1 MADQIKKAETKN
13 QHFVPQ
19 FYQRYFSMDK
29 KNIGTYIISS
39 GKNINSAPIK
49 NQSSGNYFYSDK
61 MEIEKILGK
70 MEGIWKKVIDKV
82 IKNPKGNLSREEKY
96 NLYAFTIIQLGRTSA
111 QANLIQEAANTSLCT
126 IAKKHLEIL
135 RNSENSDKY
144 KDITDDELNHISFN
158 FPYPAVLALQ
168 TQFQLINTCIDLQFK
183 ILINNTKVSFI
194 TSNNPA
200 AKYSQF
206 LERMGVKNYAL
217 GSRGLQIFIPLTPLI
232 GVMFYDPKCYKLGY
246 RRRNYVELTQE
257 KDIEELNKLTASN
270 AEGVL
275 YYLPGSISE
284 NQLEKLSG
292 QNKYYKP
299 QKRVEEYPE
308 IPTADGVIVGS
319 YHCSLFCKLSL
330 SFVKE
335 LPRYRTLRKQ
345 DFNCREHLLREIA
358 YIKDEIARKTI

>member
-1 MADQIKKAETKN
+1 M
-13 QHFVPQ
+13 
-19 FYQRYFSMDK
+19 
-29 KNIGTYIISS
+29 
-39 GKNINSAPIK
+39 INK
-49 NQSSGNYFYSDK
+49 
-61 MEIEKILGK
+61 
-70 MEGIWKKVIDKV
+70 
-82 IKNPKGNLSREEKY
+82 
-96 NLYAFTIIQLGRTSA
+96 
-111 QANLIQEAANTSLCT
+111 
-126 IAKKHLEIL
+126 
-135 RNSENSDKY
+135 
-144 KDITDDELNHISFN
+144 
-158 FPYPAVLALQ
+158 
-168 TQFQLINTCIDLQFK
+168 
-183 ILINNTKVSFI
+183 TKVSFI

-217 GSRGLQIFIPLTPLI
+217 GSRGLQIFIPLTPSI
-232 GVMFYDPKCYKLGY
+232 GVMFYDPKCYKLGD
-246 RRRNYVELTQE
+246 RKKNYVELTQE

-358 YIKDEIARKTI
+358 YIKDEIVRKTI